1 MSMPDADLT
10 RRLGACYASVVH
22 DMLRDRG
29 LRDFT
34 LPARLR
40 PIMPDQVLAGPV
52 WPILGRVDPTADAHQ
67 TLLEWTGLLS
77 QCPSGHV
84 WVNQPNDDVVAHMGE
99 LSAETLADKGVLG
112 CVLDGMARDV
122 DFMLKLGFQTWCTG
136 FTPRDIVGHWL
147 PAAVNVPIR
156 IGMVDIAP
164 GDWVIGDRDG
174 MVRIPGQMIEEVVAE
189 AEEAAQTENAIR
201 TAIKGGMDPQQAYL
215 KYGIF

>member
-1 MSMPDADLT
+1 MSAEIT
-10 RRLGACYASVVH
+10 NRLERCYASVVH
-22 DMLRDRG
+22 DVLRDLN

-34 LPARLR
+34 LPSRLR
-40 PIMPDQVLAGPV
+40 PILPDKVLAGPV
-52 WPILGRVDPTADAHQ
+52 WPILGKVDPTADAHE
-67 TLLEWTGLLS
+67 TLLAWTGLLS

-112 CVLDGMARDV
+112 CVLDGMARDI
-122 DFMLKLGFQTWCTG
+122 DFLLKLGFQTWCSG
-136 FTPRDIVGHWL
+136 FTPRDIVGYWL

-174 MVRIPGQMIEEVVAE
+174 MVRIPGAMIDEVLEKSEEVIG
-189 AEEAAQTENAIR
+189 TESAIR
-201 TAIKGGMDPQQAYL
+201 AAIKDGMDPQQAYL
-215 KYGIF
+215 NFGVF